1 MSAPATSG
9 RSQLKIDTEHNWL
22 LQCRALSL
30 KRHLSLG
37 AAAVRNL
44 SLKWLFG
51 LLTSFILIGFSVF
64 SGFAWMRMEY
74 LQINGPIYKS
84 VVQGKDLVADI
95 LPPPVFIIEANLLAH
110 QATFAT
116 SKDQA
121 ALMAQL
127 EQVQKDFAA
136 RKQFWQ
142 SEGLQPETQ
151 SLLSAVESS
160 AERYFA
166 SLNTRLVPALK
177 TGETERTADILKD
190 IQQDFIMHRRA
201 VDALVTHLTSV
212 NGHLEVEA
220 NEAIVDTRQQLIGMF
235 FIIAI
240 LCFGAAQWARIK
252 ALALIG
258 GELSTAL
265 YWVGRF
271 SDGDLREQPTNVP
284 VGSIL
289 EAFASL
295 TTKINAVL
303 RGIDGANRE
312 VGQSINQVMAVSK
325 QISELS
331 GNQQREADLVHQTT
345 SQLEEGLNR
354 VRQLAEDTQMR
365 AHFAAGRAEKG
376 LGAIAQIRANVQQA
390 VEKVFNSEAS
400 MRELAAAT
408 GEIHSIVSSIKAIAD
423 QTNLLALNAAIEAAR
438 AGEQGRGFAVVA
450 DEVRTLA
457 TRTGEATAHI
467 TQLVGGLNAK
477 VDATLLTM
485 CQVAEVVTQVQ
496 RHSDE
501 NDESVKE
508 IAQTAQRNHSASVE
522 ILQAAQDQLDN
533 TQKLTHRINILFA
546 VMKKNDTTLRVTS
559 TISAALEKTMADLQG
574 QIGFF
579 KFVPVLLK
587 DDHPNSRREHPRLRN
602 TLMVMAGKP
611 GAEKTQGVTM
621 DFSLGGMRL
630 VLPVEIGVKIHD
642 NLELAVKPPVN
653 QLNGY
658 LNQAPIKLS
667 GRVVR
672 IHREG
677 DEVHLGISFEDL
689 DVSQQREL
697 ELVQSFY
704 LAAA

>member
-1 MSAPATSG
+1 M
-9 RSQLKIDTEHNWL
+9 
-22 LQCRALSL
+22 
-30 KRHLSLG
+30 
-37 AAAVRNL
+37 RNL

-51 LLTSFILIGFSVF
+51 LLTSFILIAFCIF
-64 SGFAWMRMEY
+64 SGFAWTRMEY
-74 LQINGPIYKS
+74 VQVNGPIFKS

-110 QATFAT
+110 QLTFAT
-116 SKDQA
+116 SKDHA

-142 SEGLQPETQ
+142 TESLSPETQ
-151 SLLSAVESS
+151 SLLSSVEMS

-166 SLNTRLVPALK
+166 NLNSRLVPALK
-177 TGETERTADILKD
+177 SSEAGRTTDALNDM
-190 IQQDFIMHRRA
+190 QQDFVAHRRA
-201 VDALVTHLTSV
+201 VDALVTHLTAV
-212 NGHLEVEA
+212 NGQLEAEA
-220 NEAIVDTRQQLIGMF
+220 KQAISDTRQQLLWMFLIIGL
-235 FIIAI
+235 I
-240 LCFGAAQWARIK
+240 CFCAAQWSRIK

-265 YWVGRF
+265 YWVGRL
-271 SDGDLREQPTNVP
+271 SDGDLREQPVNSP
-284 VGSIL
+284 AGSIL
-289 EAFASL
+289 AAFGSL
-295 TTKINAVL
+295 TNKINAVL
-303 RGIDGANRE
+303 QGIDGANRE
-312 VGQSINQVMAVSK
+312 VGQSINQVMTVSK
-325 QISELS
+325 QITELS

-345 SQLEEGLNR
+345 HQLEEGLKR
-354 VRQLAEDTQMR
+354 VRQLAEETQMR
-365 AHFAAGRAEKG
+365 THFAAGRAEKG
-376 LGAIAQIRANVQQA
+376 LHAISQIRTNVHQA
-390 VEKVFNSEAS
+390 VEKVFTSEAS

-457 TRTGEATAHI
+457 TRTSEATSHI

-508 IAQTAQRNHSASVE
+508 IAQTAQRNHAASLE
-522 ILQAAQDQLDN
+522 ILQAAQEQLEN
-533 TQKLTHRINILFA
+533 TNQLTHRIGNLFA
-546 VMKKNDTTLRVTS
+546 VMKKNDTTLRVTA
-559 TISAALEKTMADLQG
+559 TISAALEKTMADLQE

-579 KFVPVLLK
+579 KFVPVSLK
-587 DDHPNSRREHPRLRN
+587 DEHPNSRREYPRLRN
-602 TLMVMAGKP
+602 TLMVLAGKP
-611 GAEKTQGVTM
+611 GTEKIQGVTM

-630 VLPVEIGVKIHD
+630 VLPVEIGANLHD
-642 NLELAVKPPVN
+642 TLELAVKPPAN

-667 GRVVR
+667 GRIVR

-677 DEVHLGISFEDL
+677 EEVHLGISFEDL